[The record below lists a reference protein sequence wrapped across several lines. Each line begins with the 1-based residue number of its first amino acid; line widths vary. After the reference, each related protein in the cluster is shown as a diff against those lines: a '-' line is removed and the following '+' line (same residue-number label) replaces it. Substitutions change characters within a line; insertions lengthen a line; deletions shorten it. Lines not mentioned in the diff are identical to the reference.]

1 MLSQW
6 VRRAASSTNFVPLLR
21 PPDRKLIRV
30 GSCIN
35 WLSVAAL
42 PLVAELPLAF
52 LRPLL
57 VLQLVMWAFGQFI
70 TNLPSNAI
78 VMARVSG
85 KDLSNVAAF
94 TGMLS
99 QVGMLLGYAL
109 LLAVSALGDQ
119 TQTSSFRPVWV
130 IMIGAVTAVLLAAF
144 SLPVDCAEVP
154 EADEAESEDE
164 REALISAG
172 GDGGSDGKKGEEQG
186 WRRP

>member
-1 MLSQW
+1 M
-6 VRRAASSTNFVPLLR
+6 
-21 PPDRKLIRV
+21 
-30 GSCIN
+30 
-35 WLSVAAL
+35 AAL

-99 QVGMLLGYAL
+99 QVGMLLSSLQQFHHSDPPVGW
-109 LLAVSALGDQ
+109 SAYLP
-119 TQTSSFRPVWV
+119 SSFHSGIKHAKFDW
-130 IMIGAVTAVLLAAF
+130 IHTYF
-144 SLPVDCAEVP
+144 
-154 EADEAESEDE
+154 
-164 REALISAG
+164 IS
-172 GDGGSDGKKGEEQG
+172 
-186 WRRP
+186 